1 MATEVTTAYC
11 KVCGHAK
18 EHHDLDVHLDPK
30 KGHAE
35 TRKEGEE
42 GHGACRDMSYGDHH
56 CICVEYKDWT

>member
-1 MATEVTTAYC
+1 M
-11 KVCGHAK
+11 
-18 EHHDLDVHLDPK
+18 VHLDPK
-30 KGHAE
+30 KGHAA